1 MCKIEKNLINLYH
14 LCPCALQK
22 LLFFG
27 TLIFILSHLISKGND
42 RERKQERE
50 TGRQKVVREREC
62 MCKHKYR
69 ERKRVVNIFENF
81 NQGERG
87 STWENEHIWDR
98 KIAKNVCVERWS
110 EEWKTDERKKC
121 ERWPFVKSFQ
131 REKQLSEK
139 DFNL

>member
-50 TGRQKVVREREC
+50 TGRQKVVRERESAC
-62 MCKHKYR
+62 VNINTGR
-69 ERKRVVNIFENF
+69 ER
-81 NQGERG
+81 
-87 STWENEHIWDR
+87 
-98 KIAKNVCVERWS
+98 
-110 EEWKTDERKKC
+110 EW
-121 ERWPFVKSFQ
+121 
-131 REKQLSEK
+131 
-139 DFNL
+139 